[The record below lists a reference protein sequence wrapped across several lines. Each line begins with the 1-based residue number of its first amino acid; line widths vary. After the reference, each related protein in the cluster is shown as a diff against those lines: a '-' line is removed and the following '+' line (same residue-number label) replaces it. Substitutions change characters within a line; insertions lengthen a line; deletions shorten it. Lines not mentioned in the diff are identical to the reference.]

1 MQERHTADVLV
12 VDRDPALG
20 RELLSYLRDR
30 HYRVEWVDDGEKAFN
45 RLDSH
50 LYDVLV
56 SDLNLPRV
64 DGLRLMAVARE
75 RYPHICVVFIAQTPD
90 IERATEAMRQGAYDY
105 QMKPLNLAK
114 LEAVIQHGLAYQRL
128 ALEQVE
134 LKRRLDERFG
144 LGSLTGQSRQMVQ
157 VYSGVRQAGPSNATV
172 LITGE
177 PGTGKD
183 LIAQALHNVSPRR
196 DEAFVKLDCGAS
208 PEALTER
215 ELFGSATVRGRF
227 ELAEQGTLYLKGVD
241 RLAGPLQGKLRT
253 TLEKGV
259 IDRAGDGK
267 RIPVNVRVLASAPS
281 RLDGP
286 AAPAH
291 YDSRLAARLSGV
303 IIEAPSLRSRR
314 EDIPLLVRE
323 LLGRISERHGK
334 RLEGLTRQAL
344 DVLLRYDWPGNVREL
359 ENVLE
364 GMALSSRSG
373 GTIGVRDLPEYLV
386 QGAASSP
393 GEIRAPA
400 GSTMREIERRAI
412 EATMHACG
420 HDKKQCAKTLGI
432 GLRTLYRKL
441 KEYELD
447 G

>member
-1 MQERHTADVLV
+1 MQERPTADVLV

-20 RELLSYLRDR
+20 REVLSYLRDR

-45 RLDSH
+45 RLDSRFF
-50 LYDVLV
+50 DVLV

-75 RYPHICVVFIAQTPD
+75 RYPHICVVFIAQTPE
-90 IERATEAMRQGAYDY
+90 IERATEAMRLGAYDY
-105 QMKPLNLAK
+105 QTKPLNLAK

-157 VYSGVRQAGPSNATV
+157 VYSAVRQAGPTHATV
-172 LITGE
+172 LITGA

-183 LIAQALHNVSPRR
+183 LIAQALHNVSTRR
-196 DEAFVKLDCGAS
+196 DEPFVKLDCAAS
-208 PEALTER
+208 PEALTSA
-215 ELFGSATVRGRF
+215 ELFGTATSRGRF
-227 ELAEQGTLYLKGVD
+227 ELADQGTLYLEGVD
-241 RLAGPLQGKLRT
+241 RLAGTLQQKLRE
-253 TLEKGV
+253 TLEKSSIV
-259 IDRAGDGK
+259 RPGDGK
-267 RIPVNVRVLASAPS
+267 RIPLNVRVLASAPS

-286 AAPAH
+286 VNQGR
-291 YDSRLAARLSGV
+291 YDAGLAKRLSEV
-303 IIEAPSLRSRR
+303 IIEAPSLHSRR
-314 EDIPLLVRE
+314 EDIPLLIQEILR
-323 LLGRISERHGK
+323 RISERHGK

-344 DVLLRYDWPGNVREL
+344 DVFLHYDWPGNVREL

-364 GMALSSRSG
+364 GMALYAQPG
-373 GTIGVRDLPEYLV
+373 ATLGVRDLPEYLLRSV
-386 QGAASSP
+386 TAAP
-393 GEIRAPA
+393 GEIRLPA

-412 EATMHACG
+412 EATMLACG

-447 G
+447 E